1 MEISVTY
8 TAKWQIIE
16 FPYYKWTD
24 CKKLINCKSGKEVQK
39 VMKGSKPG
47 YYINRKFIP
56 LIKLRKLIELIPDDG
71 DCPF

>member
-1 MEISVTY
+1 MKITVTY

-24 CKKLINCKSGKEVQK
+24 CKKLINCKSGNEVQK
-39 VMKGSKPG
+39 VIKGSKAG
-47 YYINRKFIP
+47 YYINRKFIS
-56 LIKLRKLIELIPDDG
+56 IDKLKLLIELIPKNL